1 MIYLTGD
8 IVERNISRKILLGI
22 ALVTVA
28 ISVLDFLF
36 TFLAEIPDITNS
48 YLLSDAFFY
57 SLYSIPISI
66 YEYLSQHD
74 YWN

>member
-57 SLYSIPISI
+57 SLYSVSYTHLTLPTTP
-66 YEYLSQHD
+66 YV
-74 YWN
+74 

>member
-48 YLLSDAFFY
+48 YLLSLF
-57 SLYSIPISI
+57 
-66 YEYLSQHD
+66 
-74 YWN
+74 